1 MMLRA
6 LSPPL
11 LLLLLLLAGGAADP
25 EPSATASQPTA
36 TEPKQPGDD
45 MKTIVELVGGWPN
58 LGGGVLA
65 ALLAVALVQWLFS
78 LREASL
84 DAAYKEREAAR
95 LAKLDE
101 YRKGEIAKMRE
112 ARLAREAEQA
122 KLKAVRDAERAV
134 EKEAAAKKKAENK
147 KAAEAEMRRRRA
159 QLGGHVQ
166 EAMAAAAAGPV
177 ADIPAKVSTADATI
191 KRVGELK
198 SGQLKAI
205 LRSLE
210 LDAKGSTKDLK
221 DRLLRAAASSGSV
234 ASAVARHPNV
244 ATAPASPTSA
254 PAAKKKKASPRR
266 SLVKATGKF
275 PAESVVVHW
284 TGRERKETID
294 VAADETVGGLKT
306 KISANVV
313 SAAAPFASSFSFLK
327 NAAAQIF
334 ANPTPASQK
343 LVYSGRVLQDDT
355 QKLVDAKIADG
366 SAVHLVVTAAP
377 ASPLAAGTGGGSG
390 SGLLSGCRLIKK
402 QGTVVPASSLQGKV
416 VALYFSAHWW

>member
-1 MMLRA
+1 MMLGA
-6 LSPPL
+6 APL

-25 EPSATASQPTA
+25 EPSATTSQPTA
-36 TEPKQPGDD
+36 TETKQPGDD
-45 MKTIVELVGGWPN
+45 MKTIVELVGGWAN

-134 EKEAAAKKKAENK
+134 EKEAASKKKAEKK

-244 ATAPASPTSA
+244 ATAPASPTS
-254 PAAKKKKASPRR
+254 PALKKKASPRR
-266 SLVKATGKF
+266 S
-275 PAESVVVHW
+275 
-284 TGRERKETID
+284 
-294 VAADETVGGLKT
+294 
-306 KISANVV
+306 
-313 SAAAPFASSFSFLK
+313 
-327 NAAAQIF
+327 
-334 ANPTPASQK
+334 
-343 LVYSGRVLQDDT
+343 
-355 QKLVDAKIADG
+355 
-366 SAVHLVVTAAP
+366 
-377 ASPLAAGTGGGSG
+377 
-390 SGLLSGCRLIKK
+390 
-402 QGTVVPASSLQGKV
+402 
-416 VALYFSAHWW
+416 